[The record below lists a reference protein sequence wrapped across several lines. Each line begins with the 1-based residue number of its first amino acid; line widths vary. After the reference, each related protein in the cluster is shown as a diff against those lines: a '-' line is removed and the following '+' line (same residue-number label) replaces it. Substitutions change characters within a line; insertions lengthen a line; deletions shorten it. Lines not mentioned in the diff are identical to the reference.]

1 MESNPIATDAD
12 VRQPILSDRCHPV
25 GRVARELPHR
35 EPARFL
41 ALESPQGE
49 PMSTR
54 LKVLNGTRSALAPRL
69 CDTCQSGVVQRGAAD
84 SDEHIYCKFIRRE
97 VRTRVVE
104 CNVYSDRLAALV
116 VGPTAD
122 RVGSGHR
129 FPAAADRLRA
139 SQRMGEATRERGADP
154 LAPLLAARKRS
165 GPDSLGC
172 AR

>member
-1 MESNPIATDAD
+1 
-12 VRQPILSDRCHPV
+12 
-25 GRVARELPHR
+25 
-35 EPARFL
+35 
-41 ALESPQGE
+41 
-49 PMSTR
+49 MSTR

-69 CDTCQSGVVQRGAAD
+69 CDTCQNGVVQRGAAD
-84 SDEHIYCKFIRRE
+84 SDEHIYCQLIRRE
-97 VRTRVVE
+97 VRTRRRVQ
-104 CNVYSDRLAALV
+104 CLFRPLAALV